1 MESAES
7 SFWIAWLQ
15 GGGRLEVNLGDWA
28 ISGDAIGSARQTDRH
43 TGRQTGS
50 LSKQAQRNP
59 LPYLY
64 SGQFNSLSCHPIWAL
79 NRIYSAPNQKL
90 MSYTSIGRCY
100 YNAQDIELWLINVCS
115 IVWFIPAGQ
124 SVKWDVYGLGWHI
137 IWAILRLSNS
147 NMVLFSPL
155 LAALFPYIRYFVRA

>member
-28 ISGDAIGSARQTDRH
+28 ISGDAIGSARQTDRQAH
-43 TGRQTGS
+43 RQTDRQS
-50 LSKQAQRNP
+50 VQTSPAQSIALFIFRSIQFAIMPSNLSAQSDLFCSESKAYVIYFYR
-59 LPYLY
+59 
-64 SGQFNSLSCHPIWAL
+64 AL
-79 NRIYSAPNQKL
+79 LLQCAGYWTVTYQRLLQPSN
-90 MSYTSIGRCY
+90 
-100 YNAQDIELWLINVCS
+100 
-115 IVWFIPAGQ
+115 PAGQ